1 MKLKHLL
8 LGIALISCCGL
19 FLTSCEDEMGL
30 GGSAGDLNPPSNS
43 YSNKSIVDSI
53 FSQNDKNVTSLG
65 VINN

>member
-53 FSQNDKNVTSLG
+53 FSQNDKNVTSFD

>member
-8 LGIALISCCGL
+8 LGIALISCCGI

-53 FSQNDKNVTSLG
+53 FSQNDKNVTSLD

>member
-53 FSQNDKNVTSLG
+53 FSQNDKNVTSLD